1 MKETKRVYLF
11 FAVNILLSMGANFAH
26 PVTPTIIQDRGFGDY
41 MFGVA
46 LASMMTANFL
56 FSPFWGQLIS
66 YLSSRRVILIGCLG
80 YATGQALFGMAHTE
94 VMVVAARMFAGVF
107 IGGLF
112 TATLTYVINTSPDE
126 MRSRYLTVAATIGTV
141 ASAFG
146 YFVGGML
153 GEISVS
159 LSILAQVVTLAGC
172 GLLFYLIC
180 EDDAATQLKDM
191 KLRALFAKANPIAA
205 FLAGSHIMTPIL
217 VSIVAVAGLASLG
230 SSGFD
235 QSFNYYLRAQLGLSS
250 GYNGAIKAVI
260 GLVSLVANGTIG
272 IWLINKTDIRRSSI
286 YVYLLCSCSMLG
298 VVLFNATVPFVA
310 ANVIYFG
317 FFAMSVPLT
326 QSLVANQAKGTDS
339 NLVMGF
345 YNGLRALGGIFG
357 ALSAG
362 LLYTVNP
369 KWPFVMGL
377 GAFGIATLMMAY
389 HYYLSKRGDT
399 EIARDVTLKA

>member
-180 EDDAATQLKDM
+180 EDDATTQLKDM

-205 FLAGSHIMTPIL
+205 FLAGGHIMTPIL

-272 IWLINKTDIRRSSI
+272 MWLINKTDIRRSSI